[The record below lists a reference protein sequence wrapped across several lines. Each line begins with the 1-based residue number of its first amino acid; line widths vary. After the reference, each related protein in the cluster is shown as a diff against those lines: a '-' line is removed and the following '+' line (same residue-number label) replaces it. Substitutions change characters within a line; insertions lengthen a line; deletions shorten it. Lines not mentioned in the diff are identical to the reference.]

1 MGLESSFVGHPSLLT
16 PMKNTSSVVYRLA
29 ALMGGLLVLSGC
41 ASSYRF
47 HVDAVNNQAV
57 EMGTGSYR
65 ISCASPEMDEHD
77 IRFLEAVSYV
87 KTALSSKGMY
97 EAPSGIEP
105 DMTVEVDFGIEGPI
119 EVIEYRTLPAM
130 PVMTTD
136 DSRNT
141 RSMTMGRDVPA
152 SPAHITEIENVQV
165 PVIVTYYDKF
175 LRITAREDQ
184 HVVEGDAA
192 PRTAWSLVVGNR
204 DSNSDLREYLPLLVS
219 AGMDAIGSESEQ
231 NQRVVLTAQDER
243 VLFVKN
249 GL

>member
-1 MGLESSFVGHPSLLT
+1 
-16 PMKNTSSVVYRLA
+16 MKYTSSVVYRLV
-29 ALMGGLLVLSGC
+29 ALMGGLSVLSGC
-41 ASSYRF
+41 ANSYRF
-47 HVDAVNNQAV
+47 NVDAVNNQAV

-77 IRFLEAVSYV
+77 IRFKEAAGYV

-97 EAPSGIEP
+97 EAPLGVEP
-105 DMTVEVDFGIEGPI
+105 EMTVEVDFGIEGPI
-119 EVIEYRTLPAM
+119 EVVEYRTLSGM
-130 PVMTTD
+130 PVAATI
-136 DSRNT
+136 DSRSK
-141 RSMTMGRDVPA
+141 RSTAMGHNEPVAPVL
-152 SPAHITEIENVQV
+152 ITEIEHVQV
-165 PVIVTYYDKF
+165 PVVVTYYDKF

-192 PRTAWSLVVGNR
+192 PRTAWSLVVANR
-204 DSNSDLREYLPLLVS
+204 DSNSDIREYLPLLVS

-231 NQRVVLTAQDER
+231 NKSVVLTAQDER

>member
-1 MGLESSFVGHPSLLT
+1 
-16 PMKNTSSVVYRLA
+16 
-29 ALMGGLLVLSGC
+29 
-41 ASSYRF
+41 
-47 HVDAVNNQAV
+47 
-57 EMGTGSYR
+57 
-65 ISCASPEMDEHD
+65 
-77 IRFLEAVSYV
+77 
-87 KTALSSKGMY
+87 
-97 EAPSGIEP
+97 
-105 DMTVEVDFGIEGPI
+105 
-119 EVIEYRTLPAM
+119 
-130 PVMTTD
+130 
-136 DSRNT
+136 
-141 RSMTMGRDVPA
+141 
-152 SPAHITEIENVQV
+152 VQV

-219 AGMDAIGSESEQ
+219 AGLDAIGSESEQ